1 MSKKSA
7 NQIRVFAPATVANV
21 ACGFD
26 IMGLALDGVGDQITI
41 TKTNDG
47 QLTIGEIS
55 GAENIPTDA
64 EKNVCTVAVKAMLDD
79 LGQAQGFRI
88 DISKHVAPGSGLG
101 SSASSAAGAVFGANE
116 LMGRPYTRKQLVKY
130 AMEGERVASEKA
142 HADNVAPSLMGGFA
156 VIRSY
161 TPLDVF
167 SISYPEELAVAV
179 IYPSVEVKTADAKKI
194 LKKEVALSA
203 AITQWGNVAG
213 LTAGLITGDYG
224 LIERSLQDVIVE
236 PIRSILIPCY
246 DAMKAA
252 ALATGALGC
261 NISGSGPSVFALCKG
276 KDTATEVA
284 EAMGN
289 VLSQYDIGYGHYI
302 SMVNK
307 KGCEIIN
314 PAS

>member
-1 MSKKSA
+1 M
-7 NQIRVFAPATVANV
+7 NDRIRVFAPATVANV

-26 IMGLALDGVGDQITI
+26 IMGLALEKIGDELTV
-41 TKTNDG
+41 TKTDDG
-47 QLTIGEIS
+47 QLSIGEIE
-55 GAENIPTDA
+55 GAKNIPTDP
-64 EKNVCTVAVKAMLDD
+64 EKNVCTVAIKAMLDD
-79 LGQAQGFRI
+79 LNSPQGFKV

-116 LMGRPYTRKQLVKY
+116 LLGSPFTRQQLVRF

-167 SISYPEELAVAV
+167 SIPYPEELSAA
-179 IYPSVEVKTADAKKI
+179 IIFPSIEVKTADAKKI
-194 LKKEVALSA
+194 LKDEVALSA

-213 LTAGLITGDYG
+213 LTAGLITKDFG

-246 DAMKAA
+246 DQMKAA
-252 ALATGALGC
+252 ALSAGALGC

-276 KDTATEVA
+276 IDAASTVA
-284 EAMGN
+284 DAMGG
-289 VLSQYDIGYGHYI
+289 VLSKYNVGYGHYV
-302 SMVNK
+302 SKVNN
-307 KGCEIIN
+307 KGCEVL
-314 PAS
+314 SS

>member
-1 MSKKSA
+1 MSNISHRIK
-7 NQIRVFAPATVANV
+7 VFAPATVANV

-26 IMGLALDGVGDQITI
+26 IMGLALENIGDELTV
-41 TKTNDG
+41 TKTDDG
-47 QLTIGEIS
+47 LLSIGEIV
-55 GAENIPTDA
+55 GADNIPTA
-64 EKNVCTVAVKAMLDD
+64 PEKNVCTVAIKAMMDELDD
-79 LGQAQGFRI
+79 ASGFRV
-88 DISKHVAPGSGLG
+88 DINKNVAPGSGLG

-116 LMGRPYTRKQLVKY
+116 LLGRPFTRQQLVKY

-167 SISYPEELAVAV
+167 SIPYPEELAVAV

-194 LKKEVALSA
+194 LKTEVALSA

-213 LTAGLITGDYG
+213 LTAGLITKDFG

-246 DAMKAA
+246 DAMKEA
-252 ALATGALGC
+252 ALSAGALGC

-276 KDTATEVA
+276 EERAAQVA
-284 EAMGN
+284 KAMGE
-289 VLSQYDIGYGHYI
+289 VLSQYNVGYGHYV
-302 SMVNK
+302 SKVNK
-307 KGCEIIN
+307 KGCEVLS
-314 PAS
+314 A